1 MDIDKLLN
9 TEYWIIDILPKRVPK
24 DSPGQYFA
32 VENHFLSEEI
42 DSIKKKHINLILKKV
57 DEIQHIMIL

>member
-9 TEYWIIDILPKRVPK
+9 SEYWIIDILPKRVPE

-42 DSIKKKHINLILKKV
+42 SVYAAAEFTNLK
-57 DEIQHIMIL
+57 